1 RPMRVAAL
9 VVLAACRAAAP
20 GDGITASAL
29 SADIRAIADD
39 RTEGRGTATPGE
51 RLAQQYV
58 ANRLAADG
66 VAPAAAGSYFQP
78 VHLVLTRAVQASA
91 TLAPF
96 TTFVA
101 LADGHGAHL
110 DVDAPAVFVGFGISA
125 PEYEHD
131 DLAGVDLHGKIA
143 VVYAGV
149 PASLPLIAQARY
161 ADKNAH
167 LASLGAVGTVFVWR
181 DEDEKKAVWSKVA
194 AASAE
199 RIYVATPGGPLGS
212 PAGLRALI
220 PIAELRRLAPAD
232 ALAHPPVELG
242 RIHGVWDTTTE
253 VRDSANVVGVVR
265 GRDPAL
271 AGKYVVYTAH
281 LDHLGTNPALPRDPI
296 FNGAI
301 DNGSGVATMLQ
312 VARAFAR
319 KPAAR
324 SALFVATT
332 GEERGLVGAAA
343 FVASP
348 PVPEQA
354 MIADLNIDE
363 VPALLPLRDVVALGI
378 DGSPLAGD
386 VRAAAAARGL
396 AVSPDPEPEQT
407 YFLRGDNVRFAQ
419 AGIPALRIEPGEL
432 DAAGGLDA
440 GRRAHAA
447 WVRERYHTPKDEWR
461 PDLDFDAMAA
471 FARFAFELGQQIG
484 NAPRGSRR
492 P

>member
-1 RPMRVAAL
+1 MKAAGL
-9 VVLAACRAAAP
+9 LVLAACRAAAP
-20 GDGITASAL
+20 GGDITASAL

-51 RLAQQYV
+51 QLAQHYV
-58 ANRLAADG
+58 ANRLAAEG
-66 VAPAAAGSYFQP
+66 VAPGAAGSYFQP
-78 VHLVLTRAVQASA
+78 VHLLVAKAVQPTA

-96 TTFVA
+96 TTFAA
-101 LADGHGAHL
+101 LADAHGAHL
-110 DVDAPAVFVGFGISA
+110 DVDAPAVVVGFGISA
-125 PEYEHD
+125 PEYKHD

-143 VVYAGV
+143 VVYVGV
-149 PASLPLIAQARY
+149 PASFPLVAQARY
-161 ADKNAH
+161 ADKNVH
-167 LASLGAVGTVFVWR
+167 LASLGAVGTIFVWR
-181 DEDEKKAVWSKVA
+181 DEDEKKASWPKVA

-199 RIYVATPGGPLGS
+199 RIYVATPDGPLGS

-220 PIAELRRLAPAD
+220 PIAELRRLATPE

-242 RIHGVWDTTTE
+242 RVHGVWDATIEPRT
-253 VRDSANVVGVVR
+253 SANVVGLVR

-271 AGKYVVYTAH
+271 ASEYVVYTAH
-281 LDHLGTNPALPRDPI
+281 LDHLGTNPALPGDRI
-296 FNGAI
+296 FNGAV
-301 DNGSGVATMLQ
+301 DNASGVATMLQ

-332 GEERGLVGAAA
+332 GEERGLVGAWA

-348 PVPEQA
+348 PVPQA
-354 MIADLNIDE
+354 SLVADLNIDE
-363 VPALLPLRDVVALGI
+363 VPGDLPLRDVVALGV
-378 DGSPLAGD
+378 DDSPLAGH

-396 AVSPDPEPEQT
+396 ALSPDPEPEQT

-432 DAAGGLDA
+432 DANGSLDA

-447 WVRERYHTPKDEWR
+447 WVHDRYHTPKDEWR
-461 PDLDFDAMAA
+461 ADLGFEAMAA
-471 FARFAFELGQQIG
+471 FARFAFELGQQIA
-484 NAPRGSRR
+484 NAPRSSPR